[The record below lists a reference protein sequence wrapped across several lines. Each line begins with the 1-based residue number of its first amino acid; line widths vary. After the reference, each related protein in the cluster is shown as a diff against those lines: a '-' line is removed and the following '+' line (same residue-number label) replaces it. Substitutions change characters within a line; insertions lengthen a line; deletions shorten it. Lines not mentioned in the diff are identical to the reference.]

1 VDRVRNAG
9 TPRWRLRTT
18 KRNIAVPIA
27 VWCKHMKAA
36 NVRCG
41 FSKEITPENQA
52 TMLPHEL
59 WDNDQKDLASVG
71 GDLAFDFF

>member
-1 VDRVRNAG
+1 M
-9 TPRWRLRTT
+9 
-18 KRNIAVPIA
+18 PIA

-71 GDLAFDFF
+71 VDLAFDVF